1 MIARILIAWCVAA
14 AVLFL
19 SPPPGSTADLSLKL
33 GVVTPAQHPHSISAR
48 EYAKLVTERTKGR
61 VEVKVFDNASLG
73 SNPELLDGVKTGAID
88 MCVNTPGIMAE
99 YHPVTGLLE
108 LPYLFASKEHRR
120 GVTEGPVGD
129 EIARTYA
136 EKTGIQIIGYFGGA
150 QRNMITRAKAIK
162 SIEDLKSLKMRTW
175 ESKVMLDW
183 WKALGAVGAVIAFQE
198 VYTALQTGVVDGA
211 ENEFTTFMVSRW
223 SEVAKNIALTQHDIT
238 VRPLAI
244 SQKSLA
250 KLPGDLR
257 DILIKAGRD
266 AATYDVKLEGEL
278 DEKNM
283 AALKEKYNV
292 VYATPDKKPFIERS
306 RAVIQEY
313 AKSKGLEPIAQKIFA
328 LAK

>member
-1 MIARILIAWCVAA
+1 MITRSLIIGVLATALVAA
-14 AVLFL
+14 APA
-19 SPPPGSTADLSLKL
+19 SGPAADFSLKL
-33 GVVTPAQHPHSISAR
+33 GTVTPAQHPHSLSAR
-48 EYAKLVTERTKGR
+48 EYAKLVAERTKGR
-61 VEVKVFDNASLG
+61 VDIKVFDNASLG

-120 GVTEGPVGD
+120 AVTEGPIGD

-150 QRNMITRAKAIK
+150 QRNMITRSKAIK
-162 SIEDLKSLKMRTW
+162 SIDDLKGLKMRTW

-250 KLPGDLR
+250 KLPTDLQ
-257 DILIKAGRD
+257 DILVKAGRD

-292 VYATPDKKPFIERS
+292 VYTTPDKKPFIERS
-306 RAVIQEY
+306 RAILQEF

-328 LAK
+328 VAK